1 MMRWSL
7 SQLAG
12 VTGGS
17 LLGEDRPFDRVSTDT
32 RSLRRGDLFV
42 AIKGPNFDGHRFVAD
57 AFHAGACGALVD
69 QPVHDAPGPLVQVDD
84 TVAALGRFAADW
96 RHVLEGP
103 LVAVTGSNGKTT
115 VRSLVAAILSAHW
128 PGRVLSTRGNF
139 NNEIGVPLT
148 LLRLTREDRAAVV
161 EMGANHHGEID
172 RLTRIA
178 SPDVGLITNAAAAH
192 LEGFGDLD
200 GVARAKGELI
210 KGLPGHATAILN
222 ADDPRVDVWRE
233 YAGNRRR
240 LEFGVHGGDVRP
252 ADDCE
257 HGLDGHRGTLNTP
270 DGKVALRLALPGK
283 HNLMNALAATTVGV
297 ALGVPAATITRG
309 LATVRAEPGRMEVVN
324 GLSGSVLVNDCYNAN
339 PDSLAAALAWLREQP
354 EPRWLVLGDMGELGE
369 NAVEAHREAGRSARE
384 AGVDRLFAVGPLA
397 VEAADAFGQGAG
409 HFARP
414 ERLIAQLQAELRPG
428 VTVLVKASRSMGLER
443 VVDSLRGGPEQ
454 VARKGG

>member
-7 SQLAG
+7 SQLAD

-32 RSLRRGDLFV
+32 RSLRRGDLFI

-57 AFHAGACGALVD
+57 ALSAGACGALVD
-69 QPVHDAPGPLVQVDD
+69 QPVHDAPGPLVEVDD
-84 TVAALGRFAADW
+84 TVAALGCFAANW

-103 LVAVTGSNGKTT
+103 LVAITGSNGKTT

-128 PGRVLSTRGNF
+128 PGRVLSTRGNL
-139 NNEIGVPLT
+139 NNDIGLPLT
-148 LLRLTREDRAAVV
+148 LLRLTREERAAVA
-161 EMGANHHGEID
+161 EMGANHPGEIAG
-172 RLTRIA
+172 LTRIA

-210 KGLPGHATAILN
+210 EGLPEHAIAILN
-222 ADDPRVDVWRE
+222 ADDPRVDVWRG
-233 YAGNRRR
+233 YAGNCRR
-240 LEFGVHGGDVRP
+240 LEFGVHAGDVQP
-252 ADDCE
+252 VDDCE
-257 HGLDGHRGTLNTP
+257 YGPDGLRGTINTP
-270 DGKVALRLALPGK
+270 DGTVALRLALPGQ
-283 HNLMNALAATTVGV
+283 HNLMNALAAITVGV
-297 ALGVPAATITRG
+297 ALGIPAATITRG

-354 EPRWLVLGDMGELGE
+354 EPRWLVLGDMGELGS
-369 NAVEAHREAGRSARE
+369 NAVESHREAGRAARS
-384 AGVDRLFAVGPLA
+384 AGVDRLFAVGPLST
-397 VEAADAFGQGAG
+397 EAADAFGDGAG

-414 ERLIAQLQAELRPG
+414 ERLVAQLQAELRPG

-454 VARKGG
+454 VAGKGG